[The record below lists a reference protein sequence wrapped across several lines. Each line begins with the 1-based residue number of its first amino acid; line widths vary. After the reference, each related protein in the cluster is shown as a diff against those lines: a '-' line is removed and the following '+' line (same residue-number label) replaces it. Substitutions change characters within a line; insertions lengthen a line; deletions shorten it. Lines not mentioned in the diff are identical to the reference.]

1 MLSDKIELFKKL
13 QTNLPFLLNENSMPD
28 ELNTFLI
35 NEIKN
40 NQNDTEKA
48 ILISLYEINRIQLN
62 EKSDTPFSPYVN
74 TNLGITSVKPD
85 FLKDEELD
93 FYIEI
98 FDIVKNKMLKARIAD
113 ILWYLK
119 YKKNI
124 KYPKYMLE
132 VYLSLDYSDSKNF
145 WHIYPYLYRGL
156 YIARQIKEDISK
168 FEVNLYSIFDSH
180 LYENTAYLLR
190 LSEIFR
196 DFNLC
201 KEKSEN
207 ISKKLELFGTNLE
220 LSKQYYLAEQYY
232 NEASFWSSAERK
244 VELQIK
250 RVYSYIHN
258 AEEKESIGIAERS
271 HYESA
276 LKILR
281 TIEKNER
288 EKFISHSQEEELIRK
303 MQKAGQHAIN
313 GMKETSVTIDVT
325 DSIKS
330 LEDNFK
336 GKNKSDALKQLLFC
350 ANFVNVKDVEETSIV
365 QIKSSPLLSL
375 CTHVMYAKDGRV
387 VHQSS
392 GIDFNENLNKTNS
405 SVWETMIWQYTFQ
418 ITLTAQT
425 VLLTALNLLNNDHH
439 ITYFDVKEIV
449 KDSNIISETRQEIFI
464 KGLLAGLSYDFITA
478 VHLLVPQIENL
489 VREQLQIRDVKTV
502 TIDQNGLEIEVG
514 LSTLVEKQEFTTIFG
529 DDMAF
534 EIRALLCESTGPN
547 LRNNIAHGLLDY
559 NQIQNTTGIYFWWF
573 CFKLVYL
580 MYLNNTNQ
588 HK

>member
-13 QTNLPFLLNENSMPD
+13 QTNHTFLLNESSMPD
-28 ELNTFLI
+28 ELNSFFI

-40 NQNDTEKA
+40 NQNENEKT
-48 ILISLYEINRIQLN
+48 ILISLYEINRIRLN
-62 EKSDTPFSPYVN
+62 EKNDTPFLPYVN

-93 FYIEI
+93 FYIGI

-124 KYPKYMLE
+124 KYPKYLLE
-132 VYLSLDYSDSKNF
+132 VYLSLDYSNTENF
-145 WHIYPYLYRGL
+145 WHIYIYLYRGL
-156 YIARQIKEDISK
+156 YIARQIKEDISR

-190 LSEIFR
+190 FSEILR
-196 DFNLC
+196 EFNLC
-201 KEKSEN
+201 KDKSEN

-271 HYESA
+271 HYERA

-336 GKNKSDALKQLLFC
+336 GKNKSEALKQLLFC
-350 ANFVNVKDVEETSIV
+350 ANFVNVKDVEETSIA

-449 KDSNIISETRQEIFI
+449 KDSNIISEARQEIFI

-529 DDMAF
+529 DDIAF

>member
-1 MLSDKIELFKKL
+1 MTNDKIELFKKL
-13 QTNLPFLLNENSMPD
+13 QTNHPFLLDESSMPD
-28 ELNTFLI
+28 ELNSFFI

-40 NQNDTEKA
+40 NQNDNEKA
-48 ILISLYEINRIQLN
+48 ILISLYEINRIRLN
-62 EKSDTPFSPYVN
+62 EKNDTPFLPYVN
-74 TNLGITSVKPD
+74 TSFGITSVKPD

-93 FYIEI
+93 FYIGI

-124 KYPKYMLE
+124 KYPKYLLE
-132 VYLSLDYSDSKNF
+132 VYLSLDYSNTENF
-145 WHIYPYLYRGL
+145 WHIYIYLYRGL
-156 YIARQIKEDISK
+156 YIARQIKEDISR
-168 FEVNLYSIFDSH
+168 FEVKLYSIFDFH

-336 GKNKSDALKQLLFC
+336 GKNKSEALKQLLFC
-350 ANFVNVKDVEETSIV
+350 ANFVNVKDIEETSIA

-375 CTHVMYAKDGRV
+375 CTHVMYAKDGKV

-449 KDSNIISETRQEIFI
+449 KDSNIISEARQEIFI

-514 LSTLVEKQEFTTIFG
+514 LSTLVEKQEFITIFG
-529 DDMAF
+529 DDIAF

-559 NQIQNTTGIYFWWF
+559 NQIQNPTGIYFWWF

>member
-13 QTNLPFLLNENSMPD
+13 QTNHTFLLNESSMPD
-28 ELNTFLI
+28 ELNSFFI

-40 NQNDTEKA
+40 NQNENEKT
-48 ILISLYEINRIQLN
+48 ILISLYEINRIRLN
-62 EKSDTPFSPYVN
+62 EKNDTPFLPYVN

-93 FYIEI
+93 FYIGI

-124 KYPKYMLE
+124 KYPKYLLE
-132 VYLSLDYSDSKNF
+132 VYLSLDYSNTENF
-145 WHIYPYLYRGL
+145 WHIYIYLYRGL
-156 YIARQIKEDISK
+156 YIARQIKEDISR

-190 LSEIFR
+190 FSEILR
-196 DFNLC
+196 EFNLC
-201 KEKSEN
+201 KDKSEN

-271 HYESA
+271 HYERA

-336 GKNKSDALKQLLFC
+336 GKNKSEALKQLLFC
-350 ANFVNVKDVEETSIV
+350 ANFVNVKDVEETSIA

-375 CTHVMYAKDGRV
+375 CTH
-387 VHQSS
+387 
-392 GIDFNENLNKTNS
+392 
-405 SVWETMIWQYTFQ
+405 
-418 ITLTAQT
+418 
-425 VLLTALNLLNNDHH
+425 
-439 ITYFDVKEIV
+439 
-449 KDSNIISETRQEIFI
+449 
-464 KGLLAGLSYDFITA
+464 
-478 VHLLVPQIENL
+478 
-489 VREQLQIRDVKTV
+489 
-502 TIDQNGLEIEVG
+502 
-514 LSTLVEKQEFTTIFG
+514 
-529 DDMAF
+529 
-534 EIRALLCESTGPN
+534 C
-547 LRNNIAHGLLDY
+547 
-559 NQIQNTTGIYFWWF
+559 
-573 CFKLVYL
+573 YL
-580 MYLNNTNQ
+580 
-588 HK
+588 